1 MLTITA
7 KLQYDQC
14 RKDINKL
21 QFEQSMISNALETTT
36 SRLSKMENACGD
48 NKDALAALKATG
60 TYQDLAAYG
69 DALEARSASIESE
82 LELLDAE
89 MDNFEKLH
97 QSGIQ
102 ESTTFWCFGG

>member
-21 QFEQSMISNALETTT
+21 LYEQSVIANQIEITA
-36 SRLSKMENACGD
+36 SRLDKMESACGD
-48 NKDALAALKATG
+48 NKDALADLKKTAA
-60 TYQDLAAYG
+60 YQDLAAY
-69 DALEARSASIESE
+69 DSSLDSRKESIETE
-82 LELLDAE
+82 LELLNAE

-97 QSGIQ
+97 QQGIQ